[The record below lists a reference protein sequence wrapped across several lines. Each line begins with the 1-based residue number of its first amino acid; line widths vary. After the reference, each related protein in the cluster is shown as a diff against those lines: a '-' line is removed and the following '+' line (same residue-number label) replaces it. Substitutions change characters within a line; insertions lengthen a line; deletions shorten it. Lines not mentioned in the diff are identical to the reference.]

1 MKKELSDKA
10 IPSAFLALLIIS
22 LAILLPACAGGN
34 QDSNDPNALSGTVK
48 VDGSST
54 VFPITEAVSE
64 EFQIE
69 NPKARVTVGVSG
81 TGGGFKKFV
90 TGETDITNASRKIKP
105 EEIAEADKN
114 GVEYIEI
121 KVAFDGLSV
130 VVNKENDF
138 VDDLSVEELKKMW
151 DAGSQVKTWRD
162 IRPEWPDKK
171 IKFFGPGTDSG
182 TFDYF
187 TEMING
193 EEDRSRDDVTLSEDD
208 NTLVQGIAGEKDAI
222 GYFGFAYFVENKD
235 KIKVVEVGGV
245 KPTTESIKSGEYT
258 PLSRPMYI
266 YVNKES
272 LKKPIV
278 KAFVE
283 FYLETAEILSE
294 EVGYVPLGKSEY
306 KEQVDLI
313 ND

>member
-1 MKKELSDKA
+1 MCKNLANKKTSYILFVILA
-10 IPSAFLALLIIS
+10 ISIS
-22 LAILLPACAGGN
+22 ILLPACAGGDQN
-34 QDSNDPNALSGTVK
+34 TSDSKVLSGTVK

-90 TGETDITNASRKIKP
+90 TGETDISNASRQIKP
-105 EEIAEADKN
+105 EEAEEAKKN
-114 GVEYIEI
+114 GIEYIEL

-138 VDDLSVEELKKMW
+138 VDDLSVEELRKMW
-151 DAGSQVKTWRD
+151 DAGSTVKTWKD
-162 IRPEWPDKK
+162 IRSEWPDEK

-193 EEDRSRDDVTLSEDD
+193 EEDRSRDDATLSEDD
-208 NTLVQGIAGEKDAI
+208 NTLVQGIAGEKSAV
-222 GYFGFAYFVENKD
+222 GYFGYAYFVENKD
-235 KIKVVEVGGV
+235 KIKLVKVDGV
-245 KPTTESIKSGEYT
+245 KPTMKTIKNGEYK

-266 YVNKES
+266 YVNKKS
-272 LKKPIV
+272 LKKPVV

-283 FYLETAEILSE
+283 FYLETAEVLSE
-294 EVGYVPLGKSEY
+294 EVGYIPLDKREY
-306 KEQVDLI
+306 EEQLDFI
-313 ND
+313 DK